1 MTVEDRLAEA
11 LQLHRAGDLA
21 GAERKYRELLPVAPD
36 HAGLL
41 QYLGVL
47 CMQTGRSTEGLTTL
61 SRALDVSA
69 PNQTL
74 WFNYVKAALAA
85 DPGRV
90 GLAEYVSGRTWGVPP
105 NELRALAEQVFTQ
118 AIEAREFA
126 RARALAA
133 EVCRDHANWSAGWL
147 AMALCDLGEERY
159 RAAVASLERLV
170 AIEPSNGAAWE
181 YFGCCLTELQEFERA
196 LDCFRKALELRP
208 NDLAILD
215 NASNAAVRMRAFR
228 LAEDLARRSIAAGNS
243 HPTPFAVLITA
254 LYGLKRLDEAIRLG
268 KEFRKRFPDN
278 NDLLAGLADA
288 LKESAFGIDEALEV
302 YREALS
308 IAPGDAYLF
317 GRTLFVLNYHPERSA
332 EEIFSAYRE
341 YDQRFC
347 SRIERLPGRAPLRRE
362 RLRVGYVSADF
373 RSHAAAWF
381 IEPLFAHHGRSDFE
395 LFAFSGVLNEDAHSE
410 RFREFSD
417 AWIRT
422 AGLNDQELAERI
434 RSAGIDILVDL
445 SGHTDGHRLPVFA
458 RRPAPV
464 SMSWLGFGYTT
475 GLSSID
481 WFLADG
487 IMVPPGFD
495 PLFSEKVWRL
505 PRPSLTYRAPDGM
518 PDPEETAA
526 MRGQGPVVFGSLSRA
541 IRINARVVRAWAS
554 ILEAVPDASLMI
566 NSETFLDSGVRQ
578 RYLDEFSRNGIA
590 AERLDLGYTQGAG
603 NLLRRIDV
611 SLDCFPHNSGTTLFD
626 SLYMG
631 VPFVT
636 LASRPS
642 VGRIGSMI
650 ANGVGHPEWIAAS
663 EDEYVARAVD
673 LARDLPRLKSLRGSL
688 RGEMERSPL
697 MDGADFTRHVEE
709 AYRSMWNLH
718 MQGACR

>member
-1 MTVEDRLAEA
+1 MTHEARLAEA
-11 LQLHRAGDLA
+11 LQFHRSGDLA
-21 GAERKYRELLPVAPD
+21 SAEGLYRELLAVVPD
-36 HAGLL
+36 HADLL

-47 CMQTGRSTEGLTTL
+47 YMQTGRSGEGLSTL
-61 SRALDVSA
+61 HRAVEVSA
-69 PNQTL
+69 PNQSL

-90 GLAEYVSGRTWGVPP
+90 GVAEYVRGRTWGVPAS
-105 NELRALAEQVFTQ
+105 ELRALAEQVFTQ
-118 AIEAREFA
+118 AVDARDFA
-126 RARALAA
+126 RARELAN
-133 EVCRDHANWSAGWL
+133 EVCRDHADWSAGWL

-159 RAAVASLERLV
+159 RAALGPLERLV
-170 AIEPSNGAAWE
+170 AIEPGNGAAWG
-181 YFGCCLTELQEFERA
+181 YLGCCLTELQEFERA
-196 LDCFRKALELRP
+196 LDCFRKALAIHP
-208 NDLAILD
+208 NDLVILD
-215 NASNAAVRMRAFR
+215 SAANAALRMRAFG
-228 LAEDLARRSIAAGNS
+228 LAEDLSRRSIAAGNPS
-243 HPTPFAVLITA
+243 ASPHAILVTA
-254 LYGLKRLDEAIRLG
+254 LFGLKHLDEAIRLG
-268 KEFRKRFPDN
+268 KEFRKRFPGN
-278 NDLLAGLADA
+278 KELLAGLADA

-308 IAPGDAYLF
+308 IAPEDGYLF

-332 EEIFSAYRE
+332 EEIFAAYRE

-347 SRIERLPGRAPLRRE
+347 SRIERLPGRVPVRRE

-373 RSHAAAWF
+373 RGHAAAWF
-381 IEPLFAHHGRSDFE
+381 IEPLFAHHGRSDIE

-410 RFREFSD
+410 RFRGFSD

-422 AGLNDQELAERI
+422 AGLNDLELAERI

-487 IMVPPGFD
+487 IMVPSGFD

-518 PDPEETAA
+518 PAPEETAA
-526 MRGQGPVVFGSLSRA
+526 MRGQGAIVFGSLSRA

-554 ILEAVPDASLMI
+554 ILKAVPDARLMI
-566 NSETFLDSGVRQ
+566 NSETFQDAGVRQ

-590 AERLDLGYTQGAG
+590 ADRLDLGYTQGAG

-650 ANGVGHPEWIAAS
+650 ANGVGHPEWIAAN
-663 EDEYVARAVD
+663 EEEYVARAVE
-673 LARDLPRLKSLRGSL
+673 LARDLPRLKTLRWSL
-688 RGEMERSPL
+688 RGEMERSAL
-697 MDGADFTRHVEE
+697 MDGADFTRHVEA
-709 AYRSMWNLH
+709 AYRSMWDLH
-718 MQGACR
+718 MQGGSR